1 MLHMNVIKKFKTSYQ
16 IKFSNDYRF
25 LCHTMGSKTIIY
37 DTSSW
42 EKIKELSKPSN
53 PGDIHFS
60 DNDDYLYIKNTI
72 GTVCVYETVGF
83 QLIKTIKSN
92 KKYQLVEGDFALTN
106 TSLIILDTLKTKD
119 GHQLA
124 LINIEKGEFS
134 VLTQFKDSITLFYF
148 NHFIQAESAYLFTL
162 SYVNNEGYRV
172 EKIVKVKE
180 PINKESIEVLDNLEI
195 RNWDSI
201 IFNSIHNIYIVVQ
214 DYDIV
219 ILDGQFKEI
228 LKKDCLS
235 EQDYPDHFG
244 YFQHMHQSNDGRYII
259 LTYSETVLILRYDD
273 LEPIVVEEIQYACF
287 GEFSN
292 DDRFILIGT
301 WENGY
306 ILENTLR

>member
-1 MLHMNVIKKFKTSYQ
+1 
-16 IKFSNDYRF
+16 
-25 LCHTMGSKTIIY
+25 
-37 DTSSW
+37 
-42 EKIKELSKPSN
+42 
-53 PGDIHFS
+53 
-60 DNDDYLYIKNTI
+60 
-72 GTVCVYETVGF
+72 
-83 QLIKTIKSN
+83 
-92 KKYQLVEGDFALTN
+92 
-106 TSLIILDTLKTKD
+106 LKTKD

-124 LINIEKGEFS
+124 LINIDKGEFR
-134 VLTQFKDSITLFYF
+134 VLTQFKDSITLIYF

-162 SYVNNEGYRV
+162 SYVNYEGYRV
-172 EKIVKVKE
+172 ERIVKVKE

-201 IFNSIHNIYIVVQ
+201 IFNSIYNVYIVVQ

-228 LKKDCLS
+228 LKKVCLS

-273 LEPIVVEEIQYACF
+273 LESILVEELQYACF